1 MKEIVDNNELERW
14 TFGINT
20 NQLVEL
26 VLEGKKTATTYLY
39 EDDNSIIGLKDTSS
53 FDVLSGYSLLCHYN
67 DNIIKTENNIN
78 YLKKY
83 SIGRRVIYLP
93 EEDTIFIDSNDIE
106 LIGDKEY
113 IVFNNGNM
121 QVISPLDD
129 SFILNE

>member
-1 MKEIVDNNELERW
+1 MTSLERKVDNNELERW

-39 EDDNSIIGLKDTSS
+39 EDDNSIIGLKDTSG

-67 DNIIKTENNIN
+67 DNIIKTENNTN
-78 YLKKY
+78 YLKEY
-83 SIGRRVIYLP
+83 SIGRRVINLP

-121 QVISPLDD
+121 QVITVTE
-129 SFILNE
+129 NNR

>member
-1 MKEIVDNNELERW
+1 MKEIVDNNKLERW

-20 NQLVEL
+20 NQLIEL

-39 EDDNSIIGLKDTSS
+39 EDDNSIIGLKDTSG

-67 DNIIKTENNIN
+67 DNIVKTENNIN
-78 YLKKY
+78 YLKEY
-83 SIGRRVIYLP
+83 SIGRKVIYLP

>member
-14 TFGINT
+14 IFGINP

-39 EDDNSIIGLKDTSS
+39 EDDNSIIGLKDTSG

-67 DNIIKTENNIN
+67 DNVVKTENNIN
-78 YLKKY
+78 YLKEY
-83 SIGRRVIYLP
+83 SIGRKVIYLP